1 MDGQVVGYIWE
12 EGKSGAK
19 TILIAIPGCRDSR
32 GRHPQVGDRVQVL
45 GIDEEPEEPA
55 AVCVGDDED
64 ALRCDAPSRVEVDTM
79 PERDIPPRSHRNM
92 SQFGGLGVD
101 AQPQDDL
108 VDALRRRAEAMEK
121 ERDALRWTLDR
132 LGYEQDAVSSV
143 WSLRRGQRAKST
155 DEESDEEWLRGI
167 FARHP
172 EVKEDL
178 TAALRN
184 ALSKKHPDLMAAI
197 DAKDWDRVRELARP
211 LKLEEEKCQ
220 PDEAGAQLRKILI
233 EENCR
238 DEHGQEVEARLVY
251 VLSAIRK
258 LADPPPV
265 ADPDP
270 AKTTEPRW
278 GWRIE
283 GVTIPPCAES
293 SDSDE

>member
-32 GRHPQVGDRVQVL
+32 GRHPQVGDHVAITLERPGSDEAPAVVPRD
-45 GIDEEPEEPA
+45 GADIDAVERSASYWNTKAVEA
-55 AVCVGDDED
+55 A
-64 ALRCDAPSRVEVDTM
+64 SRVAELAWELRAVLDTAD
-79 PERDIPPRSHRNM
+79 EHPPKNALESNVQRKWMMESIRA
-92 SQFGGLGVD
+92 LLAPAPV
-101 AQPQDDL
+101 PQTANEPHL
-108 VDALRRRAEAMEK
+108 A
-121 ERDALRWTLDR
+121 
-132 LGYEQDAVSSV
+132 
-143 WSLRRGQRAKST
+143 
-155 DEESDEEWLRGI
+155 DEESDEEWLSGI

-278 GWRIE
+278 GWCIE
-283 GVTIPPCAES
+283 GVTIPPCADTEKEEGQEGCS
-293 SDSDE
+293 P